1 MERNMSGKTIL
12 KLASAGLIGA
22 TLIGTGTSAIA
33 APMGIAP
40 KAAVTAPSQIT
51 DVQWR
56 RWGGGGWGYRRGWG
70 GGWGAPAVGAAIGL
84 GVLGAAAAASSAPYY
99 YGYPAYGY
107 GYPSYYGYPGYYY
120 GYPY

>member
-1 MERNMSGKTIL
+1 MTGTIL

-22 TLIGTGTSAIA
+22 TVLGSGMSAIA

-40 KAAVTAPSQIT
+40 KAAVAASSPVT

-56 RWGGGGWGYRRGWG
+56 RWGGGWGYRRGWG
-70 GGWGAPAVGAAIGL
+70 GGWGWGAPAIGAAIGL
-84 GVLGAAAAASSAPYY
+84 GVLGAAAAASTPYY

-107 GYPSYYGYPGYYY
+107 GYGYGYPGYYY